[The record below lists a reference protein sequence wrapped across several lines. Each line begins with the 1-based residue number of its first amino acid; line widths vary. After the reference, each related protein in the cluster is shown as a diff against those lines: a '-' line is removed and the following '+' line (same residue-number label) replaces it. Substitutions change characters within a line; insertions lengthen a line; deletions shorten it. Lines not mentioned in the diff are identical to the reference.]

1 MIRRNNDIVCTEYGQ
16 DIYLLYTKG
25 FTQLY
30 KDGKFVTILGE
41 AHNLE
46 QKAPLS
52 AIGSTIDQLTY
63 VKEMVASIPTLVLT
77 EIPSDES
84 RNVNKIQ
91 SINLELFRNY
101 GRGKDHILFSDIR
114 PQVFEITGSHDFY
127 LDIIRR
133 TKSFTDLNDTEWEK
147 IYDKLIKCTKLDCDK
162 YEEQFKKYINNFQ
175 TKVEELKELKEKF
188 IEKYDELYAR
198 VLSAG
203 DYDYLTQYISN
214 EPSIGIV
221 NLLFFARIMN
231 DITEEDIDLIDL
243 LDQINKSNELF
254 REIQQDVLDINM
266 LCEMYKNNEFKNFV
280 FVVGNNHRENFRQY
294 FLKDGWHQMK
304 NIDGSF
310 NNTINLKG
318 TYNPQ
323 TLSGCIRDLVLNQPS
338 LKKQKQES

>member
-1 MIRRNNDIVCTEYGQ
+1 MTTRAREENDIVCTEY
-16 DIYLLYTKG
+16 DKDLYLLFTRG
-25 FTQLY
+25 FTQFY
-30 KDGKFVTILGE
+30 KNGKLVTILGE

-46 QKAPLS
+46 EKGLLTS
-52 AIGSTIDQLTY
+52 IKSTIDQLTY
-63 VKEMVASIPTLVLT
+63 VKEMIASIPTLVLT

-84 RNVNKIQ
+84 RNVNKIH

-101 GRGKDHILFSDIR
+101 GRGKEHILFSDIR
-114 PQVFEITGSHDFY
+114 PQVFEITGSHHFY

-133 TKSFTDLNDTEWEK
+133 TKSFTDLNDTEWKKIYDK
-147 IYDKLIKCTKLDCDK
+147 IYDKLIKWVKLDCDK
-162 YEEQFKKYINNFQ
+162 YEEQFKKYIDNFQ
-175 TKVEELKELKEKF
+175 TKVEKLKKLKEKL
-188 IEKYDELYAR
+188 EEEYDNLYAR

-203 DYDYLTQYISN
+203 DYDYLTQYISI
-214 EPSIGIV
+214 EPSIGIY
-221 NLLFFARIMN
+221 NLLFSARIMN
-231 DITEEDIDLIDL
+231 VITEEDL

-266 LCEMYKNNEFKNFV
+266 LCEMYKNNEYKNFV

-323 TLSGCIRDLVLNQPS
+323 TLSGCIRDLVLNRN
-338 LKKQKQES
+338 KKVKY